1 VRTTTKA
8 LLAAAVLAW
17 VVAALSR
24 RGGDVPGLVQA
35 GLLGLAI
42 GLMVQAL
49 TLLWEDRRRS
59 EDT

>member
-1 VRTTTKA
+1 VGTAAKA
-8 LLAAAVLAW
+8 LLAATVAW

-24 RGGDVPGLVQA
+24 RGGDVPRLVQA
-35 GLLGLAI
+35 GLLGLTF

-49 TLLWEDRRRS
+49 TLVWEDARRS